1 MLSDL
6 FEYNQAMNKALLDA
20 FGRYGDK
27 ASPKSISLMNHI
39 VNAHQIWLARI
50 QIQSATGVWDVRP
63 LNDLVI
69 QDRENHARTFN
80 LLTSDDLSSKISY
93 SNSRGDAFDNTIQDI
108 LFHVV
113 NHSTYHR
120 GQIAM
125 DFRNSGLDPITTDFI
140 FYKR

>member
-20 FGRYGDK
+20 FEHYGDK

-39 VNAHQIWLARI
+39 VNAHQIWLARL
-50 QIQSATGVWDVRP
+50 QNQSATGVWDVRP
-63 LNDLVI
+63 LNDLVA
-69 QDRENHARTFN
+69 QDRENHALTFD
-80 LLTSDDLSSKISY
+80 LLGSVDLSSTISY
-93 SNSRGDAFDNTIQDI
+93 SNSHGDSFDNKIQDI

-125 DFRNSGLDPITTDFI
+125 DFRNSGLDPIATDFI

>member
-1 MLSDL
+1 MFFEL

-27 ASPKSISLMNHI
+27 ASPKSVSLMNHI
-39 VNAHQIWLARI
+39 VNAHQIWLARL
-50 QIQSATGVWDVRP
+50 QNQSATGVWDVRL
-63 LNDLVI
+63 LNDLVV
-69 QDRENHARTFN
+69 QDRENHARSFD
-80 LLTSDDLSSKISY
+80 LLASVDLSSTISY
-93 SNSRGDAFDNTIQDI
+93 SNSRGVSFENKIQDI

-125 DFRNSGLDPITTDFI
+125 DFRNSGLNPIATDFI